1 MMSSE
6 KKLSTQEI
14 VKQQLERKKQAQ
26 ANGKNTM
33 NLNSS
38 SQRMKSQQTKK
49 PSNTRRKVGG

>member
-1 MMSSE
+1 MTE

-33 NLNSS
+33 NLNGS

>member
-1 MMSSE
+1 MSSE
-6 KKLSTQEI
+6 KKLSTMEI

-33 NLNSS
+33 NVNGSG
-38 SQRMKSQQTKK
+38 QRMESQQTKK